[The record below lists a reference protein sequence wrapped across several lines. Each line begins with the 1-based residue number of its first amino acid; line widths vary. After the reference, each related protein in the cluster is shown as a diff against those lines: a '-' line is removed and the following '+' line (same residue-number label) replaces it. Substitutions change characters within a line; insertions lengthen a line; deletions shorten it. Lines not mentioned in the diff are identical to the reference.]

1 MSILCTWSSVF
12 SEYEST
18 HPAPSDACEPSLGF
32 VSADPHLD
40 RAPFASGLVASLI
53 LLSSRN
59 RPDPFRPVPCAVPVP
74 FVPSRPV
81 PTRRLV
87 SPRLASSRFATARP
101 YRRCGR
107 AVTLIDRYRVTKYG
121 PRPFL
126 LERAL

>member
-1 MSILCTWSSVF
+1 MF

-40 RAPFASGLVASLI
+40 RAPFASGLVAPLV